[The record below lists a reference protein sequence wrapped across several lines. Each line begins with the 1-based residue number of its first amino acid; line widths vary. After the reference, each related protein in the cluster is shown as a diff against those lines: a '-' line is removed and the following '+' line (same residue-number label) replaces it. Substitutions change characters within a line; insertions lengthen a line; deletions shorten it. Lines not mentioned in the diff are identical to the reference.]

1 MTCLLIV
8 EDEKPIRDMFRFAL
22 LRTEFSLLEAEDAQ
36 SLWKV
41 LDQQQPDL
49 ILMDWMLPDSSGI
62 ELTQRLKQDEQFAK
76 IPIIMLTARSEEK
89 DKIQGLNAGAD
100 DYVVKPFSP
109 LELLARIKAV
119 LRRTSQ
125 QNTPQVELIYEQLVI
140 NVESH
145 QLHINEKKI
154 DIGPKEYRLLKYFM
168 ENPNRVFS
176 RSQLMD
182 RIWGRN
188 TYVEERT
195 VDVHIRRLRRQLE
208 PFGLDALLQTVHG
221 SGYRFSRQTSSQK

>member
-1 MTCLLIV
+1 
-8 EDEKPIRDMFRFAL
+8 
-22 LRTEFSLLEAEDAQ
+22 
-36 SLWKV
+36 
-41 LDQQQPDL
+41 
-49 ILMDWMLPDSSGI
+49 MLPDSSGI

-125 QNTPQVELIYEQLVI
+125 QNTPQIELIYKQLVI

-154 DIGPKEYRLLKYFM
+154 DIGPKEYRLLKHFM

-195 VDVHIRRLRRQLE
+195 VDVHIRRLRK
-208 PFGLDALLQTVHG
+208 LLSPYDYQQQIQTVRG
-221 SGYRFSRQTSSQK
+221 AGYLFSNKSQQ

>member
-1 MTCLLIV
+1 MTTLLIV

-22 LRTEFSLLEAEDAQ
+22 LRTEYTLTEAEDAK
-36 SLWKV
+36 SLWQA
-41 LDQQQPDL
+41 LDQHQPDL

-62 ELTQRLKQDEQFAK
+62 ELTKRLKQDELTTE
-76 IPIIMLTARSEEK
+76 IPIIMLTARCEEK

-119 LRRTSQ
+119 LRRSQ
-125 QNTPQVELIYEQLVI
+125 KKSNQMKLVHQQLIMDTVNHRLTAEGETVE
-140 NVESH
+140 
-145 QLHINEKKI
+145 
-154 DIGPKEYRLLKYFM
+154 IGPKEYRLLKHFM
-168 ENPNRVFS
+168 ENPNQVFS

-195 VDVHIRRLRRQLE
+195 VDVHIRRLRKVLA
-208 PFGLDALLQTVHG
+208 PWSYHKYIQTVRG
-221 SGYRFSRQTSSQK
+221 AGYRFSSQLT

>member
-1 MTCLLIV
+1 MTALLIV

-22 LRTEFSLLEAEDAQ
+22 LRTEFTLFEAEDAKG
-36 SLWKV
+36 LWRA
-41 LDQQQPDL
+41 LDQQKPDL

-62 ELTQRLKQDEQFAK
+62 ALTTRLKQDEFTAE
-76 IPIIMLTARSEEK
+76 IPIIMLTARCEEK

-109 LELLARIKAV
+109 LELVARIQAV
-119 LRRTSQ
+119 LRRSQ
-125 QNTPQVELIYEQLVI
+125 KSPNKMELSCQQLVL
-140 NVESH
+140 NTLSH
-145 QLHINEKKI
+145 QLTVKGEKVAL
-154 DIGPKEYRLLKYFM
+154 GPKEYRLLKYFM

-182 RIWGRN
+182 RIWGYN

-195 VDVHIRRLRRQLE
+195 VDVHIRRLRQVLS
-208 PFGLDALLQTVHG
+208 PWDYHKHIQTVRG
-221 SGYRFSRQTSSQK
+221 AGYRFSDPLT

>member
-1 MTCLLIV
+1 MTTLLIV

-22 LRTEFSLLEAEDAQ
+22 LRTEYTLSEAEDAK
-36 SLWKV
+36 SLWQA
-41 LDQQQPDL
+41 LDQHQPDL

-62 ELTQRLKQDEQFAK
+62 ELTKRLKQDELTAE
-76 IPIIMLTARSEEK
+76 IPIIMLTARCEEK

-119 LRRTSQ
+119 LRRSQ
-125 QNTPQVELIYEQLVI
+125 KKSNKMELVHQQLIMDTLNHRLTAEGETVEL
-140 NVESH
+140 
-145 QLHINEKKI
+145 
-154 DIGPKEYRLLKYFM
+154 GPKEYRLLKYFM

-195 VDVHIRRLRRQLE
+195 VDVHIRRLRKVLS
-208 PFGLDALLQTVHG
+208 PWSYHKHIQTVRG
-221 SGYRFSRQTSSQK
+221 AGYRFSSQLS